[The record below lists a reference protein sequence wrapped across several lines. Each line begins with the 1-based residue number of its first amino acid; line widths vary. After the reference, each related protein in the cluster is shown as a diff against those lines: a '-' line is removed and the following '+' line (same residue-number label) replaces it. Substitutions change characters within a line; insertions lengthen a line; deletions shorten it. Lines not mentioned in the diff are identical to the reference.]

1 MLHFATDHK
10 RKLRWLAHFYSFLW
24 WEDAAD
30 ERHCKRFARDALR
43 YRDDIFCAAAPI
55 VAALRADAAALAR
68 ATNAVAGSSSS
79 SSSTSTSTSTS
90 SSSSS
95 EGRHYSSFH
104 IRRGD
109 FQFKAAKI
117 PVEAILQ
124 SVGHLLEAREL
135 VYVATDE
142 EDDTAWLDPIRAAGH
157 TVKSTH
163 THTLPTWRLLRAVPI
178 QTLCI

>member
-1 MLHFATDHK
+1 
-10 RKLRWLAHFYSFLW
+10 
-24 WEDAAD
+24 
-30 ERHCKRFARDALR
+30 
-43 YRDDIFCAAAPI
+43 

-68 ATNAVAGSSSS
+68 ATNAVAGS
-79 SSSTSTSTSTS
+79 TS
-90 SSSSS
+90 SSPSSS

-142 EDDTAWLDPIRAAGH
+142 EDDTVWLDPIRAAGH
-157 TVKSTH
+157 TVRSTH
-163 THTLPTWRLLRAVPI
+163 THTPDMAFGAWWERDSLSLSLSPRRR
-178 QTLCI
+178 